1 MQRNKLSHF
10 LEKKDTF
17 IIDANK
23 NVHDA
28 LKLLNK
34 SKIKTLIVIKNKNT
48 DSEFCGTVTD
58 GDIRRFLI
66 KKINL
71 ETKIKYLCNKNSK
84 FLYIH
89 EKNFIKKISSIY
101 HNLLINYIPILSKKK
116 KYLGYLDAKQVLE
129 KFKYFKKIKK
139 FDVFIM
145 AGGFGKRLRP
155 LTYKTPKPLIDINGS
170 SIISRILASIPIDKI
185 DNIFISLHYKA
196 GQIKNHINKNYNNN
210 NKITFF
216 HEKKPLGTA
225 GSLFQLKKIKT
236 NENFLLINADL
247 FSNVDFN
254 SFFNFH
260 LNYKS
265 DFTVCSSNYKIDVPY
280 GVITN
285 IGNKIKKITE
295 KPRIN
300 LQINSGIYFFNK
312 KIINSIKNNFFLSAT
327 NLILILI
334 KKKYKILHYPIYEQW
349 IDIGNVEDLKKA
361 TSFLK

>member
-1 MQRNKLSHF
+1 MNINKLSYF
-10 LEKKDTF
+10 LKKKDTF

-48 DSEFCGTVTD
+48 DYKFCGTITD

-84 FLYIH
+84 FLYIQ
-89 EKNFIKKISSIY
+89 ETNFIKKISYIY
-101 HNLLINYIPILSKKK
+101 KNLLINYIPILNQKK
-116 KYLGYLDAKQVLE
+116 KYLGYIDAKQVLE
-129 KFKYFKKIKK
+129 KFKYLEKTKK

-145 AGGFGKRLRP
+145 AGGYGKRLRP

-170 SIISRILASIPIDKI
+170 SIILRILASIPIDKI
-185 DNIFISLHYKA
+185 DNIFISLHYRA
-196 GQIKNHINKNYNNN
+196 AQIKNHINKNFNN

-216 HEKKPLGTA
+216 HEKRPLGTA
-225 GSLFQLKKIKT
+225 GSLFKLKKIKT
-236 NENFLLINADL
+236 NENFLLINADI
-247 FSNVDFN
+247 STNIDFN

-312 KIINSIKNNFFLSAT
+312 KIINLIKNNFFLST
-327 NLILILI
+327 TSLISILIE
-334 KKKYKILHYPIYEQW
+334 KKYKILHYPIYEHW

-361 TSFLK
+361 ISFLK